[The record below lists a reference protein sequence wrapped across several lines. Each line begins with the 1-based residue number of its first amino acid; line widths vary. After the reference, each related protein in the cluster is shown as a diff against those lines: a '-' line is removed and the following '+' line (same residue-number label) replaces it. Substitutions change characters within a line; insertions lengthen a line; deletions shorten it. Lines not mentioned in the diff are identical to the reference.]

1 MHLKP
6 GPRPRRGLDAYD
18 MPKTISQFCAL
29 FLLFFSG
36 VAAQTARAQAHPPIP
51 APDSRYKAD
60 ILVIVAHPDDDTA
73 LSTYLA
79 KAVLDEG
86 KRAAVIFTTR
96 GNAGPNAVGMEQSKA
111 LAAVREMEARRSL
124 AERGI
129 TNVWFLDGLDT
140 PTQDVLHSLETI
152 GHGNALEAT
161 VRLIRLTRPEVIL
174 TWLPA
179 YVAGENHGDHQA
191 SAVIAVEAFDEAAD
205 PTAFAEQLT
214 APRWHGGV
222 GNYGEGLQPWQAKKI
237 YFVSD
242 ASHPKFLE
250 GHGPTYLASDT
261 CRAKNMTFAEI
272 NRVAWKQYATQI
284 DFDEKALSDYV
295 NMPEH
300 LVLGKS
306 LIPSGTLDDGWTGID
321 ARPISFAPAPGYHEP
336 SDHGVGIELGG
347 PRSYNREFYAAHGL
361 KSLENLVPPQTALSY
376 GNQLWVPLLLRN
388 NSNQGQDVTLKS
400 EMPTGWAGDFKE
412 GVYHLEPHSSY
423 PISLFLT
430 SPSGPGQPSP
440 QHLSWTITG
449 QGIIALRAD
458 LDVYLEF
465 DGVSQ

>member
-1 MHLKP
+1 MHKTNT
-6 GPRPRRGLDAYD
+6 RFDALLLIFLFCLAAH
-18 MPKTISQFCAL
+18 TI
-29 FLLFFSG
+29 
-36 VAAQTARAQAHPPIP
+36 RAQVHPPIP
-51 APDSRYKAD
+51 APDPRYKAD

-86 KRAAVIFTTR
+86 KRAAVIFTDR

-124 AERGI
+124 SERGI
-129 TNVWFLDGLDT
+129 TDVWFLDGLDT
-140 PTQDVLHSLETI
+140 PTQDVLHSLETV

-161 VRLIRLTRPEVIL
+161 IRLIRLTRPEVIL

-191 SAVIAVEAFDEAAD
+191 SGVIAVEAFDEAGD
-205 PTAFAEQLT
+205 PTAFPEQLT

-242 ASHPKFLE
+242 ASHPEFLE
-250 GHGPTYLASDT
+250 GQGPTYLAGDT
-261 CRAKNMTFAEI
+261 CRARNMTFAEI
-272 NRVAWKQYATQI
+272 NRLAWKHYATQV
-284 DFDEKALSDYV
+284 DFDQKTLDDFI

-300 LVLGKS
+300 LILGKS
-306 LIPSGTLDDGWTGID
+306 LVTSRTLDDVWAGID
-321 ARPISFAPAPGYHEP
+321 GHVGPFTPAPGYQES

-347 PRSYNREFYAAHGL
+347 PWAYYREFYRAHAL

-388 NSNQGQDVTLKS
+388 NSNQAQDVTLKS
-400 EMPTGWAGDFKE
+400 ERPAGWAGDTKD

-423 PISLFLT
+423 PISLFLN
-430 SPSGPGQPSP
+430 SPSGQGESSP

-449 QGIIALRAD
+449 QGITVRAD
-458 LDVYLEF
+458 LSVYLEF

>member
-1 MHLKP
+1 MHWTNTRS
-6 GPRPRRGLDAYD
+6 G
-18 MPKTISQFCAL
+18 AL
-29 FLLFFSG
+29 ILAFFLCL
-36 VAAQTARAQAHPPIP
+36 AAPALQAQAHPPIP
-51 APDSRYKAD
+51 AADSRYKAD
-60 ILVIVAHPDDDTA
+60 ILVVVAHPDDDTA

-79 KAVLDEG
+79 RAVLDEG
-86 KRAAVIFTTR
+86 KRAAVIFTDR
-96 GNAGPNAVGMEQSKA
+96 GNAGPNAVGMEQSKT

-161 VRLIRLTRPEVIL
+161 VRLIRLTRPEVVL

-191 SAVIAVEAFDEAAD
+191 SGVIAVEAFDQAGD
-205 PTAFAEQLT
+205 PTAFTEQLT

-242 ASHPKFLE
+242 ASHPEFLV

-272 NRVAWKQYATQI
+272 NRLAWKQYATQI

-300 LVLGKS
+300 LILGKS
-306 LIPSGTLDDGWTGID
+306 LVSSRTLDDVWTGVD
-321 ARPISFAPAPGYHEP
+321 GNAVPFTPAPGYQQP

-347 PRSYNREFYAAHGL
+347 PWAYYREFYAAHGL

-388 NSNQGQDVTLKS
+388 NSNQAQDVTLQA
-400 EMPTGWAGDFKE
+400 ELPTGWAGDLKE
-412 GVYHLEPHSSY
+412 GAYHLEPHSSY

-430 SPSGPGQPSP
+430 SPTGAGQPSP

-449 QGIIALRAD
+449 QGITSPRAD
-458 LDVYLEF
+458 LSVYLEF